1 MPKKR
6 SQSFWVLSEIKE
18 GVIFYKI
25 KGSFG
30 K

>member
-6 SQSFWVLSEIKE
+6 SQSFWFLGEKE

>member
-6 SQSFWVLSEIKE
+6 SQSFWFLSEIR

-25 KGSFG
+25 KGSFE